1 MDGGCR
7 PAGRRGRRPETLVL
21 GGGMRGVFR
30 RGPRRRAAPHRLGR
44 LVPLAVALVLLLAAA
59 GCTGGGQEQAG
70 GEAGSSQGQVLSI
83 TLDGAKNREAE
94 LQVVA
99 QYLKQVGIDAQVRVW
114 EYQTLV
120 AEAQKGTR
128 QAYAT
133 DWGSATFTPVDLA
146 VPKLET
152 GGRGNYSFYSNPEVD
167 ALFKEA
173 AAATDE
179 AKALEAYKK
188 AQAILYEDAPWIFGY
203 YLDAIEAASA
213 RVKNWQPSM
222 DSRINLHDVELE
234 GGDTLVV
241 GLRADRI
248 LSLDPAAYRD
258 RDTETVIRNIYDGL
272 VTRTPDGRVVP
283 EIAESWE
290 QPDPTTYVF
299 KLRRGIKFHNGED
312 LTADDVVFTFQR
324 ILAEDG
330 LDGQPSPRKGLVE
343 PLESIEK
350 VDDYTVRMKLA
361 NPSAA
366 FVQLLVHTQIVP
378 KDYVEEVGSA
388 GLSAK
393 PVGAGPFRFV
403 EGSLD
408 GQIVL
413 ERFDD
418 YYGGSPDLPPVGP
431 AKLQRV
437 VFRMMPEPAT
447 RIAALQ
453 NGEVHIIQEVPPDL
467 VAQLEKDPNVQ
478 VKVTQGTRLYMI
490 ELNNKVLTDPRV
502 RQALNYAID
511 WDAILKELYKGHAH
525 RVATALLPSGFGY
538 DESLQP
544 YPYDPE
550 KAKQLLREAGYK
562 VD

>member
-1 MDGGCR
+1 MVGRTRWFGPRMVRDEGCG
-7 PAGRRGRRPETLVL
+7 AGTGYPPSWDGRRPGARPWLCWLV
-21 GGGMRGVFR
+21 V
-30 RGPRRRAAPHRLGR
+30 
-44 LVPLAVALVLLLAAA
+44 VLLGFAVA
-59 GCTGGGQEQAG
+59 GCTGGGQETAG
-70 GEAGSSQGQVLSI
+70 GEAGSSEGKVLTL

-94 LQVVA
+94 LQVIA

-133 DWGSATFTPVDLA
+133 DWGSSTFSPVDLA

-167 ALFKEA
+167 ALFRQ
-173 AAATDE
+173 AAATTDE
-179 AKALEAYKK
+179 GEALEAYKK
-188 AQAILYEDAPWIFGY
+188 AQEIIYRDAPWIFGY
-203 YLDAIEAASA
+203 YLDAIEAAST
-213 RVKNWQPSM
+213 RLKNWQPSM
-222 DSRINLHDVELE
+222 DSRVNLHDVELE
-234 GGDTLVV
+234 DGDTLVV

-272 VTRTPDGRVVP
+272 VTRTPDGEVVP

-290 QPDPTTYVF
+290 QPDPTTYIF
-299 KLRRGIKFHNGED
+299 KLRRGIKFHNGEE
-312 LTADDVVFTFQR
+312 LTADDVVFTFER
-324 ILAEDG
+324 ILADDG

-343 PLESIEK
+343 PLQSVEK

-361 NPSAA
+361 KPSAA
-366 FVQLLVHTQIVP
+366 FLQLLVHTQIVP
-378 KDYVEEVGSA
+378 KDYVEEVGSR
-388 GLSAK
+388 GLSEH
-393 PVGAGPFRFV
+393 PVGAGPFKFV

-413 ERFDD
+413 ERFDG
-418 YYGGSPDLPPVGP
+418 YYGGSPELPPVGP
-431 AKLQRV
+431 AKVRRV

-447 RIAALQ
+447 RIAALKS
-453 NGEVHIIQEVPPDL
+453 GEVHIVQEVPPDM
-467 VAQLEKDPNVQ
+467 VADLERDPNVQ

-490 ELNNKVLTDPRV
+490 ELNNKVLSDPRV

-511 WDAILKELYKGHAH
+511 WDAILQELYQGHAH
-525 RVATALLPSGFGY
+525 RVATAMLPSGFGY
-538 DESLQP
+538 HEGLEP

-550 KAKQLLREAGYK
+550 KAKQLLREAGYT

>member
-1 MDGGCR
+1 MV
-7 PAGRRGRRPETLVL
+7 LVL
-21 GGGMRGVFR
+21 V
-30 RGPRRRAAPHRLGR
+30 
-44 LVPLAVALVLLLAAA
+44 LALIAA
-59 GCTGGGQEQAG
+59 GCTAGRQEQAG
-70 GEAGSSQGQVLSI
+70 GEAGSSEGKVLTL

-94 LQVVA
+94 LQVIA

-128 QAYAT
+128 EAYAT

-167 ALFKEA
+167 RLFKEA
-173 AAATDE
+173 AATTDE
-179 AKALEAYKK
+179 AIALEAYKQ
-188 AQAILYEDAPWIFGY
+188 AQQILYQDAPWIFGY

-213 RVKNWQPSM
+213 KVKNWQPSM

-312 LTADDVVFTFQR
+312 LTADDVVYTFER
-324 ILAEDG
+324 ILADDG

-343 PLESIEK
+343 PLQSVEK
-350 VDDYTVRMKLA
+350 IDDYTVRMKLA

-366 FVQLLVHTQIVP
+366 FLQLLVHTQIVP

-388 GLSAK
+388 GLSQR

-403 EGSLD
+403 EGTLD

-431 AKLQRV
+431 AKVKRV
-437 VFRMMPEPAT
+437 IFRMMPEPAT

-467 VAQLEKDPNVQ
+467 VAQLENDPDVQ

-490 ELNNKVLTDPRV
+490 ELNTQKLADPRV
-502 RQALNYAID
+502 RQALNYAIN
-511 WDAILKELYKGHAH
+511 WDELLQELYKGHAH
-525 RVATALLPSGFGY
+525 RVATAMLPSGFGY
-538 DESLQP
+538 DESLKP
-544 YPYDPE
+544 YPYDPA
-550 KAKQLLREAGYK
+550 KAKQLLQEAGYK